1 MKRYCHSCGKPS
13 EPASAKFCCHCG
25 VSLSFASPPPKS
37 EAVKAKEEQRNEEEE
52 EEEEEEDSNLPTSFR
67 GVLEKG
73 LDFEFQRS
81 PQVGEKL
88 GKVIGT
94 RSSASDSEEDGRQIE
109 HQSSEEV
116 MKEFQREAG
125 TLRPK
130 K

>member
-37 EAVKAKEEQRNEEEE
+37 EAVKAKEEQRNEE